1 MKETEKLQKVLARS
15 GHGSRREIEALIS
28 EGRIRV
34 NDHIATLGERVEP
47 DAVIRIDG
55 HKVKIR
61 DAEEQHCRV
70 LLYHKPE
77 GELVTRKDPE
87 GRATVYER
95 LPPLTAAR
103 WIAIGRLDI
112 NTSGLLLMTTD
123 GELAN
128 RMMHPSYEVEREYAV
143 RVFGEVTESQIQKL
157 LRGVELEDGMA
168 RFKKIRRRGGEGL
181 NQWFHVILTEGRN
194 REVRR
199 LWASQGLTV
208 SRLIRVRIGELT
220 LPKGLVQGGWMEL
233 PMSDVNYL
241 RKLVALD
248 PIESA
253 PVISIEDQE
262 RALKR
267 ARKAQRKRHNR
278 GPERGSNKET
288 ERGGRNET
296 ERGSNKG
303 TERAG
308 ATRKSGGHSK
318 PTGRNKPAGNSRQN
332 ENNKPAGSK
341 KPAASNKPH
350 SAKKPTR
357 AGSGRTA
364 PNTKGAGGKQSGQQ
378 TKSSHGKGQQ

>member
-1 MKETEKLQKVLARS
+1 MKDTEKLQKVLARS
-15 GHGSRREIEALIS
+15 GHGSRREIESMIS

-34 NDHIATLGERVEP
+34 NDHVATLGERVAP
-47 DAVIRIDG
+47 DAVIRVDG
-55 HKVKIR
+55 HKVQLR
-61 DAEEQHCRV
+61 DPEEQHCRV

-95 LPPLTAAR
+95 LPPMKNAR

-208 SRLIRVRIGELT
+208 SRLIRVRMGELT
-220 LPKGLVQGGWMEL
+220 LPKGLVAGGWMEL
-233 PMSDVNYL
+233 PLTDVNYL
-241 RKLVALD
+241 RKLVDLD
-248 PIESA
+248 TIDSA
-253 PVISIEDQE
+253 PVITREDQE
-262 RALKR
+262 RALKQ
-267 ARKAQRKRHNR
+267 ARRAQRRRQPATKSRTNTAA
-278 GPERGSNKET
+278 PERDGKQPS
-288 ERGGRNET
+288 ERRLPA
-296 ERGSNKG
+296 S
-303 TERAG
+303 AG
-308 ATRKSGGHSK
+308 KR
-318 PTGRNKPAGNSRQN
+318 
-332 ENNKPAGSK
+332 
-341 KPAASNKPH
+341 KPAANK
-350 SAKKPTR
+350 SKLRTTKKPSR
-357 AGSGRTA
+357 EGSGRSPA
-364 PNTKGAGGKQSGQQ
+364 ESKGQGS
-378 TKSSHGKGQQ
+378 GKGRK

>member
-55 HKVKIR
+55 HKVKTR

-95 LPPLTAAR
+95 LPPLSGAR

-157 LRGVELEDGMA
+157 LKGVELEDGMA

-208 SRLIRVRIGELT
+208 SRLIRVRMGELT

-233 PMSDVNYL
+233 PMTDVNYL
-241 RKLVALD
+241 RKLVELD

-253 PVISIEDQE
+253 PVITIEDQE

-267 ARKAQRKRHNR
+267 ARKAQRKRHNQR
-278 GPERGSNKET
+278 PERGEKKP
-288 ERGGRNET
+288 ERGDRKS
-296 ERGSNKG
+296 ERGDRKPERSDKKPDRAANKKHERSEG
-303 TERAG
+303 TGKAG
-308 ATRKSGGHSK
+308 A
-318 PTGRNKPAGNSRQN
+318 
-332 ENNKPAGSK
+332 K
-341 KPAASNKPH
+341 KPQNARGGKKPH

-357 AGSGRTA
+357 AGSGRAA
-364 PNTKGAGGKQSGQQ
+364 PSSGEAAGNREVPRKKDTKR
-378 TKSSHGKGQQ
+378 SHGKGQQ

>member
-55 HKVKIR
+55 HKVKTR

-95 LPPLTAAR
+95 LPPLSGAR

-157 LRGVELEDGMA
+157 LKGVELEDGMA

-208 SRLIRVRIGELT
+208 SRLIRVRMGELT

-233 PMSDVNYL
+233 PMTDVNYL
-241 RKLVALD
+241 RKLVELD

-253 PVISIEDQE
+253 PVITIEDQE

-267 ARKAQRKRHNR
+267 ARKAQRKRHNQRPERSDKKHER
-278 GPERGSNKET
+278 GDRKPERGDKKPERAANKKHERSEGAGKT
-288 ERGGRNET
+288 GAKKPQNARGG
-296 ERGSNKG
+296 
-303 TERAG
+303 
-308 ATRKSGGHSK
+308 
-318 PTGRNKPAGNSRQN
+318 
-332 ENNKPAGSK
+332 K
-341 KPAASNKPH
+341 KPNT
-350 SAKKPTR
+350 AKKPTR
-357 AGSGRTA
+357 AGSGRAA
-364 PNTKGAGGKQSGQQ
+364 PSSGEAASKREAPRKKDTKR
-378 TKSSHGKGQQ
+378 SHGKGQQ